1 MRAAGDRQQE
11 AEARAERRSDGDGRD
26 ADAMIEGE
34 CAGRAECVLDRWIV
48 ESGLLTRLTV
58 LRIVIRG
65 LTFCVRARM
74 RDVRRVRY

>member
-34 CAGRAECVLDRWIV
+34 CAGTAECVLDRWIV
-48 ESGLLTRLTV
+48 ECGLLTRLTV
-58 LRIVIRG
+58 ADRE
-65 LTFCVRARM
+65 TFCVRARM

>member
-34 CAGRAECVLDRWIV
+34 CAECVLDRWIV
-48 ESGLLTRLTV
+48 ECGLLTRLTV
-58 LRIVIRG
+58 AD
-65 LTFCVRARM
+65 RASWIDLLCARE
-74 RDVRRVRY
+74 DA

>member
-34 CAGRAECVLDRWIV
+34 CAGSAECVLDRWIV
-48 ESGLLTRLTV
+48 ECGLLTRLTV
-58 LRIVIRG
+58 AD
-65 LTFCVRARM
+65 RASWIDLLCARE
-74 RDVRRVRY
+74 DA